1 MKKLAALV
9 AHTVPAIAEG
19 FEKLRSR
26 VLIFCYQLS
35 HIRRGKSRIQKSFAV
50 WRPEPE
56 RYIGLA
62 TQIKEKSME
71 RKVLLA
77 EKKEPAIYH
86 VKQHKTLAARIAE
99 LTEELEELRSEKS
112 LLLQKFEYEDDAGAE
127 TFHKDVDVMEAGL
140 KKPDAQEQKY
150 AAELDRTLVEY
161 AELKTQT
168 TDIDPV
174 ELYEARQVIR
184 SAQKKTAEKQ
194 LEEFF
199 QQKPSLGMLLN
210 AKQEA
215 FRLLGEDAEERQI
228 WWIARRQRQPK
239 QRTCEDSGR

>member
-1 MKKLAALV
+1 MAALV

-35 HIRRGKSRIQKSFAV
+35 HIRRGKSRIQKSLAA
-50 WRPEPE
+50 WRPE

-99 LTEELEELRSEKS
+99 LT
-112 LLLQKFEYEDDAGAE
+112 
-127 TFHKDVDVMEAGL
+127 
-140 KKPDAQEQKY
+140 
-150 AAELDRTLVEY
+150 
-161 AELKTQT
+161 
-168 TDIDPV
+168 
-174 ELYEARQVIR
+174 
-184 SAQKKTAEKQ
+184 
-194 LEEFF
+194 
-199 QQKPSLGMLLN
+199 
-210 AKQEA
+210 
-215 FRLLGEDAEERQI
+215 
-228 WWIARRQRQPK
+228 
-239 QRTCEDSGR
+239 